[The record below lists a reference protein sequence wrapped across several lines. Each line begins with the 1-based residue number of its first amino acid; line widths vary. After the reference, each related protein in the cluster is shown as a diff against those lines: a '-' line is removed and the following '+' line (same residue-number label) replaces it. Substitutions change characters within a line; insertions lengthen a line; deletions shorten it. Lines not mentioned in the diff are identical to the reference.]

1 MFLMWALRLVYV
13 LVSNGYFVKQ
23 LFARASIIGVALL
36 LSACATVPMASVEES
51 NTAKQF
57 RSPEKGNSGLY
68 IYRDSFI
75 GKALKKNLY
84 IDDKFIGESAPDVFF
99 YKTIKAGEHKISTES
114 EFSNNDLNIKTESG
128 KNYFIRQYI
137 KFGVFVGGA
146 KLEQVSE
153 EEGKKAIS
161 KLNMAVSH

>member
-1 MFLMWALRLVYV
+1 
-13 LVSNGYFVKQ
+13 VKQ
-23 LFARASIIGVALL
+23 LFAKASIIGVALL

-51 NTAKQF
+51 NTTKQF

-99 YKTIKAGEHKISTES
+99 YKTVKAGEHKISTES
-114 EFSNNDLNIKTESG
+114 EFSNNDLNIKTLDAP
-128 KNYFIRQYI
+128 NIPRFIAYKAFAPFAFLTSKAFI
-137 KFGVFVGGA
+137 SSKVGC
-146 KLEQVSE
+146 LPNC
-153 EEGKKAIS
+153 
-161 KLNMAVSH
+161 L

>member
-1 MFLMWALRLVYV
+1 M
-13 LVSNGYFVKQ
+13 KQ

-51 NTAKQF
+51 NSAKQF
-57 RSPEKGNSGLY
+57 RSPENGNSGLY

-75 GKALKKNLY
+75 GKALKKDLY
-84 IDDKFIGESAPDVFF
+84 IDDKSAPDVFF

-128 KNYFIRQYI
+128 
-137 KFGVFVGGA
+137 
-146 KLEQVSE
+146 
-153 EEGKKAIS
+153 
-161 KLNMAVSH
+161 